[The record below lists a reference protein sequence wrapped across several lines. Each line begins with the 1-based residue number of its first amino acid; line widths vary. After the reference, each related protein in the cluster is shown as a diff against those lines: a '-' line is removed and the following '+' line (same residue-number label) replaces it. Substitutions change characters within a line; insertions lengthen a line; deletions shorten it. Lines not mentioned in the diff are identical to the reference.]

1 MKEQYSWQPCLV
13 TTNCMVKP
21 GKAAENSG
29 DTTQVIDTL
38 ERECEICQGVMRN
51 NLDKKTV
58 YWVARRIR

>member
-1 MKEQYSWQPCLV
+1 
-13 TTNCMVKP
+13 MVKP

-38 ERECEICQGVMRN
+38 ERECEISQGVMRN

-58 YWVARRIR
+58 YWVVRRIR